1 MIGVYNY
8 TVWLTYLSMISACA
22 GIGLAIVGGEPYLA
36 MFCLLLCGLFDAFD
50 GRVARTKKN
59 RTELEKGFGI
69 QIDSLTDIVAFGVQ
83 PAAIGISVMHESMYY
98 ENNPSIRV
106 ISYVVYI
113 LFVLA
118 GLIRLAYFNVIEEER
133 QKAEGGGV
141 AHFYTGLP
149 ITSSALVFP
158 TILLIRYFTG
168 GDLARLY
175 LVFTAVTG
183 FMFVS
188 KLQVRKPG
196 LKGILIM
203 VTLGALEL
211 IALFLTK

>member
-1 MIGVYNY
+1 MIGVYDY
-8 TVWLTYLSMISACA
+8 TVWLTYMSMASACF
-22 GIGLAIVGGEPYLA
+22 GIGLAVIGGQVYQA
-36 MFCLLLCGLFDAFD
+36 MLCLLFCGLFDAFD

-59 RTELEKGFGI
+59 RTDLERGFGI

-83 PAAIGISVMHESMYY
+83 PAAIGISVMHESSYY
-98 ENNPSIRV
+98 EASNAVRIA
-106 ISYVVYI
+106 SYVVYI

-118 GLIRLAYFNVIEEER
+118 GLIRLAYFNVVEEER
-133 QKAEGGGV
+133 QKKEGGGV

-149 ITSSALVFP
+149 ITSSCLIFP

-175 LVFTAVTG
+175 LVVTAITG
-183 FMFVS
+183 FMFIS

-196 LKGILIM
+196 LRGILIM
-203 VTLGALEL
+203 VGLGLLEL
-211 IALFLTK
+211 VALFLTK

>member
-8 TVWLTYLSMISACA
+8 TVWLTYLSMISACT
-22 GIGLAIVGGEPYLA
+22 GIGLAIVGGEVYPA
-36 MFCLLLCGLFDAFD
+36 MLCLLLCGLFDAFD

-59 RTELEKGFGI
+59 RTDLEKGFGI

-98 ENNPSIRV
+98 ENNPSVRIV
-106 ISYVVYI
+106 AYIVYI

-118 GLIRLAYFNVIEEER
+118 GLIRLAYFNVMEEER
-133 QKAEGGGV
+133 QKVEGGGV

-149 ITSSALVFP
+149 ITSSSLVFP

-168 GDLARLY
+168 GDLARIY
-175 LVFTAVTG
+175 LIFTAITG
-183 FMFVS
+183 FLFVS
-188 KLQVRKPG
+188 KVQVKKPG

-203 VTLGALEL
+203 IAIGLFEL
-211 IALFLTK
+211 IALFLTR